1 MPNNMKID
9 YVELPA
15 ENFDVVEAFYRQV
28 FSWTFEDYGPEYRA
42 FSDGQVDGGF
52 YRSNLKSRTGNGAAL
67 IIFYAED
74 LVNILQVLGKFNG
87 QACCCEAEKCFG
99 QFKDT
104 VEYYPVAWQKWIY
117 LDFSESGSGVDAVV
131 HAVLAVNNGSC
142 YTCATRFL
150 NFQKGIVLG
159 NPCPVGW

>member
-74 LVNILQVLGKFNG
+74 LELVQASIEKAGGSILQPIFSFPGGRRF
-87 QACCCEAEKCFG
+87 
-99 QFKDT
+99 QFADPAGN
-104 VEYYPVAWQKWIY
+104 E
-117 LDFSESGSGVDAVV
+117 
-131 HAVLAVNNGSC
+131 LAVWSD
-142 YTCATRFL
+142 
-150 NFQKGIVLG
+150 K
-159 NPCPVGW
+159 